1 MTGVHSSSRPTM
13 VRSNRVLP
21 WPRSPSSTMSWPA
34 SSARSTCG
42 MTVSSKPWRPGQG
55 SSPARSLASRLSR
68 ISVRSGLSSWPERRS
83 SPRVPRVGAVVG
95 AVVREDVTTSTLVRN
110 GKPSRWPGFADVL
123 GGAQAGWDGS
133 VVMWRRVL
141 AGVLAAFWG
150 LVWFGLIDLLTAVL
164 RDPDFTNGYA
174 LELGW
179 GLFHLVLVAGPLVA
193 LVVRPRAGLPV
204 AMLAVATTAVLIAAL
219 WGWSGRVALE
229 GLGLLATTLL
239 MGRPRVPRRRPALVP
254 AALAVVALP
263 FALWYAAT
271 WVNAM

>member
-1 MTGVHSSSRPTM
+1 
-13 VRSNRVLP
+13 
-21 WPRSPSSTMSWPA
+21 
-34 SSARSTCG
+34 
-42 MTVSSKPWRPGQG
+42 
-55 SSPARSLASRLSR
+55 
-68 ISVRSGLSSWPERRS
+68 
-83 SPRVPRVGAVVG
+83 
-95 AVVREDVTTSTLVRN
+95 
-110 GKPSRWPGFADVL
+110 VL

-204 AMLAVATTAVLIAAL
+204 AMLAVATAAVLIAAL

-271 WVNAM
+271 WVNAMDPTPSLDDITNGISHYPLQAAFGFSLVGNCALVALARSRSLAVTVALCAGGFGIESIVDPDLDGSLGTLGGGLLLAWGVAVAASAFLGGTRRAPS